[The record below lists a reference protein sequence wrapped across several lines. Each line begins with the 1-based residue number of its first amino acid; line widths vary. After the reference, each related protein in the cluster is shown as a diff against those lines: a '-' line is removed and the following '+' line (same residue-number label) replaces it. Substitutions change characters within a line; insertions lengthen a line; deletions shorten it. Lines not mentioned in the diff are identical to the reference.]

1 MIKNILNFNSDDDLL
16 LNKKLNLHNVIIVVR
31 AVFHEDNE
39 GIYVNK
45 TDGLRECIIYYY
57 WYFLNISFRFHP
69 DVWLP

>member
-1 MIKNILNFNSDDDLL
+1 MIKNILSFNSDDDLL
-16 LNKKLNLHNVIIVVR
+16 LNKKLKLHNVIIVVR

-45 TDGLRECIIYYY
+45 TNGLNECIIYYY
-57 WYFLNISFRFHP
+57 WYFLNINFRFRP